1 MYTLPFKNYYDN
13 QVNPDIMFDFTH
25 PVNRTSLQTISRPL
39 MSSPRPQRSPV
50 ESRKAPGN
58 INWSEIKAE
67 HHPSQFGPHYWYM
80 LHNMSLNYQMNP
92 TRVARQK
99 MRAFVEV
106 LPYLL
111 PCRNCSEH
119 AKEFMASA
127 DLNKALTNRKT
138 LFTFMWNFHNHVNKR
153 LGKPQMSFK
162 DALELYKSK

>member
-39 MSSPRPQRSPV
+39 MSSPRSQRSPV
-50 ESRKAPGN
+50 ESRDAPGN

>member
-1 MYTLPFKNYYDN
+1 MTDL
-13 QVNPDIMFDFTH
+13 H
-25 PVNRTSLQTISRPL
+25 CTSIEQRVKTCSDLKTRGECELQMTVVL
-39 MSSPRPQRSPV
+39 L
-50 ESRKAPGN
+50 AGL
-58 INWSEIKAE
+58 
-67 HHPSQFGPHYWYM
+67 GPHYWYM

-127 DLNKALTNRKT
+127 DLDKALTNRKT

-153 LGKPQMSFK
+153 LGKPEMSFN
-162 DALELYKSK
+162 DALQMYKSK

>member
-13 QVNPDIMFDFTH
+13 QVNPDIIFDFTH

-50 ESRKAPGN
+50 ESREAPGN

-127 DLNKALTNRKT
+127 DLDKALTNRKT

-162 DALELYKSK
+162 DALDLYKSK

>member
-1 MYTLPFKNYYDN
+1 
-13 QVNPDIMFDFTH
+13 
-25 PVNRTSLQTISRPL
+25 
-39 MSSPRPQRSPV
+39 
-50 ESRKAPGN
+50 
-58 INWSEIKAE
+58 
-67 HHPSQFGPHYWYM
+67 M

-127 DLNKALTNRKT
+127 DLDKALTNRKT

-162 DALELYKSK
+162 DALDLYKSK

>member
-13 QVNPDIMFDFTH
+13 QVNPAIMFDFTH
-25 PVNRTSLQTISRPL
+25 PAKRTSLKTISRPL
-39 MSSPRPQRSPV
+39 MSSPRSQRSPV
-50 ESRKAPGN
+50 ESRDAPGN
-58 INWSEIKAE
+58 INWSVIKAE